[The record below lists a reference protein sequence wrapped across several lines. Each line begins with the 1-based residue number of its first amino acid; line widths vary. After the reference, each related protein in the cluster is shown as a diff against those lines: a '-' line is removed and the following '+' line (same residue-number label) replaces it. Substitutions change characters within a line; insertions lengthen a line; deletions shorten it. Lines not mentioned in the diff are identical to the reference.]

1 MLTLFFVDD
10 LPTAVGSRYEFDSDD
25 AHHAIK
31 VLRIAAGEIFNLS
44 DGKGGWS
51 KVSVEAVAKKS
62 MTVRVLATGF
72 EEALSQQFTIVQ
84 AITKGDRIKESIE
97 MSTEGGADR
106 IVMWKATRSIGRA
119 DEKIEKLQNTAR
131 EASKQSRR
139 FRIPE
144 VVGVASTDNVV
155 DEIAKVDL
163 ALVFH
168 ESATKTIS
176 QVVAEADISSNA
188 KVAIVIGPEGG
199 LTDEELETFAAAGA
213 KVVLMGRPILRSA
226 HAGLAALAA
235 VNTALS
241 VW

>member
-10 LPTAVGSRYEFDSDD
+10 LPTTVGATYEFDSED
-25 AHHAIK
+25 AFHAIK

-44 DGKGGWS
+44 DGKGAWS
-51 KVSVEAVAKKS
+51 RVNVLNVNKKS
-62 MTVRVLATGF
+62 MSVKVLESGF
-72 EEALSQQFTIVQ
+72 EEALPQQFTIVQ
-84 AITKGDRIKESIE
+84 AIPKGDRIKESIE

-144 VVGVASTDNVV
+144 VVGVASTESVV
-155 DEIAKVDL
+155 DEIAKADL

-168 ESATKTIS
+168 ESAVQRIS
-176 QVVAEADISSNA
+176 QLVTPGAT
-188 KVAIVIGPEGG
+188 KVAIIIGPEGG
-199 LTDEELETFAAAGA
+199 LTDQELETFAAAGA

>member
-10 LPTAVGSRYEFDSDD
+10 LPTTVGARYEFDSED

-44 DGKGGWS
+44 DGKGSWS
-51 KVSVEAVAKKS
+51 RVSVDNVNKKS
-62 MTVRVLATGF
+62 MTVTVLETGF
-72 EEALSQQFTIVQ
+72 EEALVQHFTIVQ
-84 AITKGDRIKESIE
+84 AIPKGDRIKESIE
-97 MSTEGGADR
+97 MCTEGGADR
-106 IVMWKATRSIGRA
+106 IVMWKAARSIGRA

-144 VVGVASTDNVV
+144 VAGVATTEDII

-168 ESATKTIS
+168 ESATTTIS
-176 QVVAEADISSNA
+176 QVAVPGVT
-188 KVAIVIGPEGG
+188 KVAIIIGPEGG
-199 LTDEELETFAAAGA
+199 LTDEEVTTFAAAGA

>member
-1 MLTLFFVDD
+1 MLTLFFVED
-10 LPTAVGSRYEFDSDD
+10 LPTEVGSRYEFDSED

-44 DGKGGWS
+44 DGAGSWS
-51 KVSVEAVAKKS
+51 KVSVENVNKKS
-62 MTVRVLATGF
+62 MTVRVLESGF
-72 EEALSQQFTIVQ
+72 EEALTETFTIIQ
-84 AITKGDRIKESIE
+84 AIPKGDRIKESIE
-97 MSTEGGADR
+97 MSTEGGVDR
-106 IVMWKATRSIGRA
+106 IVMWKAARSIGRA
-119 DEKIEKLQNTAR
+119 DEKIEKLQQTAR

-144 VVGVASTDNVV
+144 VSGVATTEGIV
-155 DEIAKVDL
+155 DEIAKADL

-168 ESATKTIS
+168 ESAIQTIS
-176 QVVAEADISSNA
+176 RAVTAGA
-188 KVAIVIGPEGG
+188 KKIVIIIGPEGG
-199 LTDEELETFAAAGA
+199 LTDGELETFAAAGA

>member
-1 MLTLFFVDD
+1 MLTLFFVED
-10 LPTAVGSRYEFDSDD
+10 LPTEIGNRYEFDSED

-31 VLRIAAGEIFNLS
+31 VLRIAAGKIFNLS
-44 DGKGGWS
+44 DGKGAWS
-51 KVSVEAVAKKS
+51 KVSVENVNKKS
-62 MTVRVLATGF
+62 MTVRVLESGF
-72 EEALSQQFTIVQ
+72 EEALPQSFTIIQ
-84 AITKGDRIKESIE
+84 AIPKGDRIKESIE

-106 IVMWKATRSIGRA
+106 IVMWKAARSIGRA
-119 DEKIEKLQNTAR
+119 DEKIEKLQQTAR

-144 VVGVASTDNVV
+144 IVGVATTDKVV

-168 ESATKTIS
+168 ESAVQTIS
-176 QVVAEADISSNA
+176 TAVTAGA
-188 KVAIVIGPEGG
+188 KRVAIIIGPEGG
-199 LTDEELETFAAAGA
+199 LTDSELETFAAAGA

>member
-10 LPTAVGSRYEFDSDD
+10 LPTTVGSTYEFDSED
-25 AHHAIK
+25 AFHAIK
-31 VLRIAAGEIFNLS
+31 VLRIASGEIFNLS
-44 DGKGGWS
+44 DGKGAWS
-51 KVSVEAVAKKS
+51 RVNVLNVNKKS
-62 MTVRVLATGF
+62 MSVKVLETGF
-72 EEALSQQFTIVQ
+72 EEALPQQFTIVQ
-84 AITKGDRIKESIE
+84 AIPKGDRIKESIE

-119 DEKIEKLQNTAR
+119 DEKIDKLQNTAR

-144 VVGVASTDNVV
+144 VVGVASTDSVV
-155 DEIAKVDL
+155 DQIAKADL

-168 ESATKTIS
+168 ESAVQTIS
-176 QVVAEADISSNA
+176 QIVTPGAT
-188 KVAIVIGPEGG
+188 KVAIIIGPEGG

>member
-10 LPTAVGSRYEFDSDD
+10 LPTTVGATYEFDSED
-25 AHHAIK
+25 AFHAIK

-51 KVSVEAVAKKS
+51 RVNVLNVNKKS
-62 MTVRVLATGF
+62 MSVKVLASGF
-72 EEALSQQFTIVQ
+72 EEALPQHFTIVQ
-84 AITKGDRIKESIE
+84 AIPKGDRIKESIE

-119 DEKIEKLQNTAR
+119 DEKMEKLQNTAR

-144 VVGVASTDNVV
+144 VVGVASTDSVV
-155 DEIAKVDL
+155 DEIAKADL

-168 ESATKTIS
+168 ESAVQTIS
-176 QVVAEADISSNA
+176 QLVTPGAT
-188 KVAIVIGPEGG
+188 KVAIIIGPEGG